1 MFIMTTDFPTDETN
15 RSNEHFFEEIDPDEI
30 EAKLKAGEITS
41 DEAAR
46 LLQQAARR
54 KAAMEG
60 PELDTDE
67 EGRITLGGFGS
78 EQGMEKQRTGQ

>member
-1 MFIMTTDFPTDETN
+1 MATN
-15 RSNEHFFEEIDPDEI
+15 NSPEDVQQPFNRLFEEIDPEEI
-30 EAKLKAGEITS
+30 EGKVQAGELTG

-67 EGRITLGGFGS
+67 EGKMTLGGFGS

>member
-1 MFIMTTDFPTDETN
+1 MPMDTSAGEGRSYDE
-15 RSNEHFFEEIDPDEI
+15 FFQEYEPEEI
-30 EAKLKAGEITS
+30 EAKLKAGELTS

-54 KAAMEG
+54 KAATGG

-67 EGRITLGGFGS
+67 EGKITLGGFGS

>member
-1 MFIMTTDFPTDETN
+1 MSIDSSTGEPS
-15 RSNEHFFEEIDPDEI
+15 RSYGQFFEEFEPEEI
-30 EAKLKAGEITS
+30 EAKLKAGELTS

-54 KAAMEG
+54 KAATEG

-67 EGRITLGGFGS
+67 EGKITLGGFGS

>member
-1 MFIMTTDFPTDETN
+1 MTTERSPDETH
-15 RSNEHFFEEIDPDEI
+15 RSFEQFFEEIEPDQI
-30 EAKLKAGEITS
+30 EAKVKAGEITS

-46 LLQQAARR
+46 LLQQSARR

-67 EGRITLGGFGS
+67 EGKITLGGFGS